1 MNTKHHVSLSIAKQ
15 LAEAGIVIKSEF
27 WWHFKIDELGNRC
40 YGKLVHFPSNTS
52 ANDYPAPLATEILE
66 RLPENVT
73 IISHINDGRLIGGNM
88 AVHGDVR
95 VLNNSLP
102 DALALL
108 ALKLKADNLI

>member
-1 MNTKHHVSLSIAKQ
+1 MNQKHHVSLSIAKQ
-15 LAEAGIVIKSEF
+15 LVEAGIVIESKF

-108 ALKLKADNLI
+108 LIRLTKDGLI